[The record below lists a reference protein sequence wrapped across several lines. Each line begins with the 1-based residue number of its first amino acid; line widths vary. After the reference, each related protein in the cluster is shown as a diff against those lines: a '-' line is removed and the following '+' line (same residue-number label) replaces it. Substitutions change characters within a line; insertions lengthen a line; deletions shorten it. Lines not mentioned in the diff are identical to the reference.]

1 MASDAGVLNAA
12 QVTALIRSDSG
23 FRFWGNRTCA
33 DDPLFVFEST
43 VRVAQL
49 LADTVAR
56 GMVWAMDKDLT
67 PSLARDIVETV
78 NGFFLDLKTSGVIL
92 GAKAWFD
99 ETDNPVD
106 SLRRAS
112 CGSTTI
118 MRCPR
123 RSKTSASTSA
133 SPTATSPILPANSRR
148 RAEARASF
156 PRPFPPDCIGTPD
169 GMPRTPRT

>member
-1 MASDAGVLNAA
+1 VLNAA

-78 NGFFLDLKTSGVIL
+78 NGFFLDLKTAGVIL

-106 SLRRAS
+106 SLKAGKLRIDYDYGAPAARR
-112 CGSTTI
+112 
-118 MRCPR
+118 PR
-123 RSKTSASTSA
+123 
-133 SPTATSPILPANSRR
+133 LQPAHHRQLLRRFCQPARR
-148 RAEARASF
+148 RAEACRVFFLPIA
-156 PRPFPPDCIGTPD
+156 
-169 GMPRTPRT
+169 

>member
-1 MASDAGVLNAA
+1 MPVLNAA

-78 NGFFLDLKTSGVIL
+78 NGFFLDLKTAGVIL

-106 SLRRAS
+106 SLKAGKLRIDYDYAVPPPLEDLGFNQRITDSYFADFAS
-112 CGSTTI
+112 QLSQAG
-118 MRCPR
+118 
-123 RSKTSASTSA
+123 
-133 SPTATSPILPANSRR
+133 
-148 RAEARASF
+148 
-156 PRPFPPDCIGTPD
+156 
-169 GMPRTPRT
+169 